1 MSLINFKIKVIIYL
15 FLLGCVIPGYYYNL
29 NEKSMLKWIKKKK
42 KNLKFKISFETV
54 YYSSYMRQLID
65 GINCHFAKWII
76 FCININYYTTKFTL
90 KKF

>member
-42 KNLKFKISFETV
+42 KIWSSKYFLKQF
-54 YYSSYMRQLID
+54 
-65 GINCHFAKWII
+65 II
-76 FCININYYTTKFTL
+76 QVICVNW
-90 KKF
+90 